1 MKLRIKV
8 FADGADLAKMREY
21 ADREDIAG
29 FTTNPTLL
37 RKAGV
42 TDYRAFAREAL
53 AIASGRPVS
62 FEVLSDDH
70 EVMREQ
76 AMEIASWGDSA
87 CVKVPV
93 TNSHGESSADLIG
106 WLSGYG
112 VALNVTAVFTGQQ
125 VARVAKAL
133 RVPAQDERRLMPPVV
148 SVFAGRIYD
157 AGQDAFRVVGRCRN
171 VLSGSCPGAQLLWAS
186 PRQVYDAVLAERA
199 GCDII
204 TMTPD
209 LIAKL
214 PTLGKDLEGFS
225 RETCAMFARDAAESG
240 LVL

>member
-1 MKLRIKV
+1 MKLNIKI

-42 TDYRAFAREAL
+42 TDYHAFAREAL

-70 EVMREQ
+70 DEMRRQ
-76 AMEIASWGDSA
+76 AILISEWGPQA
-87 CVKVPV
+87 YVKIPI
-93 TNSHGESSADLIG
+93 TNSAGVSSCSL
-106 WLSGYG
+106 
-112 VALNVTAVFTGQQ
+112 VAELAQMSISVNVTAVFTAEQAQLAGE
-125 VARVAKAL
+125 AL
-133 RVPAQDERRLMPPVV
+133 GRGLLSPAVV
-148 SVFAGRIYD
+148 SVFAGRIAD
-157 AGQDAFRVVGRCRN
+157 AGKDPEAYFTECRDAVELASMRTE
-171 VLSGSCPGAQLLWAS
+171 LLWAS

-199 GCDII
+199 GADII

-214 PTLGKDLEGFS
+214 PLLGKDLEEFS